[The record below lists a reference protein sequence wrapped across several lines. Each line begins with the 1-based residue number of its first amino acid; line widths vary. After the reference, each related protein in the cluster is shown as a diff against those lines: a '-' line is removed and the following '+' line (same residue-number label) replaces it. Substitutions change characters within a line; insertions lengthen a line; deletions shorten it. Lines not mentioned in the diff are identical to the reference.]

1 MTVGELIKILREYDR
16 HLPVQH
22 FSDEEGN
29 RISNA
34 AKSTTETRYKSYPGE
49 TAELYWQA
57 YLRGFE

>member
-1 MTVGELIKILREYDR
+1 MTDGELIKILREYDR

-34 AKSTTETRYKSYPGE
+34 AVYGLNEEKDGDIVAVGIFPGE
-49 TAELYWQA
+49 GIRE
-57 YLRGFE
+57 

>member
-34 AKSTTETRYKSYPGE
+34 AVYGLNEEKDGPAVIITRI
-49 TAELYWQA
+49 
-57 YLRGFE
+57 

>member
-1 MTVGELIKILREYDR
+1 MTVGELIKILLEYDH

-34 AKSTTETRYKSYPGE
+34 TVYGLNEEKDGDIVAVGIFPGE
-49 TAELYWQA
+49 GIRE
-57 YLRGFE
+57 